1 MLQYSTCL
9 WPPHVNSGAWQN
21 VTNHYLGIKFQ
32 SSGRTHY
39 GWARLSVTMGKFG
52 PVVTLTGYA
61 YETLAGQGIT
71 AGQTS
76 GP

>member
-1 MLQYSTCL
+1 MMSEKTHLFF
-9 WPPHVNSGAWQN
+9 GAWQN
-21 VTNHYLGIKFQ
+21 VTNRYLGIKFHI
-32 SSGRTHY
+32 SGHTHY

-52 PVVTLTGYA
+52 PVVTLTGFA
-61 YETLAGQGIT
+61 YETIAGQGII